1 MKVDIE
7 LMPSTSRIWI
17 YQASQNLSETQI
29 KELEK
34 RIAQFMEEWDTHGSP
49 LKASW
54 KLAYNR
60 FLILAVDE
68 SFNQPSG
75 CSIDKSVR
83 FLQDLENFLQVKFLE
98 RSSVA
103 LANDNEEIFTVDIK
117 DIKNKVD
124 EGKINPNSFVF
135 NNLVGTL
142 GEIEKNW
149 KVPASQSWL
158 SRYFTK

>member
-7 LMPSTSRIWI
+7 QMPSTSRIWI

-29 KELEK
+29 HELEK
-34 RIAQFMEEWDTHGSP
+34 KIAFFIEQWDTHGHP

-54 KLAYNR
+54 KLNYNR

-68 SFNQPSG
+68 SFNPPSG

-83 FLQDLENFLQVKFLE
+83 FLQELESSLKINFLE

-103 LANDNEEIFTVDIK
+103 LENGNDEIFTVELK
-117 DIKNKVD
+117 DIKKNVE
-124 EGKINPNSFVF
+124 EGKINSNSFVF
-135 NNLVGTL
+135 NNLIDKL
-142 GEIEKNW
+142 GDIEKNW